1 VWGGRKM
8 VGNGKEEYT
17 ISEMAYL
24 LGCDRE
30 TRTDNS
36 KN

>member
-1 VWGGRKM
+1 MMWGGRKM
-8 VGNGKEEYT
+8 VGNGKEYT